1 MGEPT
6 DSGGN
11 EESRGTVFGV
21 DGVSKTGSTA
31 QDKAIG
37 FTDGQGGKGAN
48 FDALQNATRSETS
61 AAVAAANAARAAGG
75 DEAAQ
80 QSAVANIFAPAAGST
95 LAQVDAVTQP
105 TMSPEEFRAAEVAG
119 VRAPPAM
126 GQDMRLMTLPS
137 PNPRDAI
144 AEALRTSPYR
154 GTNNTLLTNRM
165 LSARTPQ
172 EERQSILQELRNR
185 ATLGDEGARQ
195 DLADVEAREA
205 APLAAGAGRVDLTAP
220 NPFAA
225 PARQALVPV
234 GIQSLP
240 QAATAGA
247 VLEGDSDLAQM
258 NRRLAREGAAGPP
271 QFIETSRSPVRT
283 ISPNPLVDRGLESVS
298 GYLDYPG
305 TEQDREVYA
314 PLIVAGTTM
323 SPTQYADAQ
332 AFALAEPFM
341 GMGAGDFD
349 YGTGTTAPA
358 SDGVSRETMQ
368 PVDPAQVGGVSVP
381 TSPPDRFKTNAQRE
395 FFENLAS
402 LPGGQAQFDAEL
414 RSLADRGFIGPR
426 IAKVIS
432 EGGVPNYDPTAP
444 EGYRIR
450 GATATNFMGTMPIS
464 TYTGLDDPNAPVEV
478 RDEQPAKAP
487 NDPCPA
493 GYQLIGGVCQ
503 PVDDVTQ
510 SAAPSSPGSDFQ
522 MNPTTGLP
530 TVFQPTT
537 VATPVDPISPFVLRQ
552 EPLLTID
559 PLPSPQGIQALSP
572 TGAALGRQV

>member
-1 MGEPT
+1 MGESA
-6 DSGGN
+6 DSGGGGN
-11 EESRGTVFGV
+11 DEPRGTVFGV

-75 DEAAQ
+75 NEAAQ

-95 LAQVDAVTQP
+95 LAQVDAVTAATDRRLIDLARAQ
-105 TMSPEEFRAAEVAG
+105 AAENFKRQEVAAG
-119 VRAPPAM
+119 MPTPVIDLPPDPEAAALRSRVPDPTAPLTVAEESNLVNMFSEAGLDPAAGQEAERQRQAQRQLAFETIVRNLGITTLPEAATAAAVLRTENAPDFDMDDREGDYLLNPSLRPAP
-126 GQDMRLMTLPS
+126 MTLPVQS
-137 PNPRDAI
+137 NQPPTGTARIIRQKGPGGD
-144 AEALRTSPYR
+144 TSSQQLFE
-154 GTNNTLLTNRM
+154 TLD
-165 LSARTPQ
+165 P
-172 EERQSILQELRNR
+172 
-185 ATLGDEGARQ
+185 AT
-195 DLADVEAREA
+195 
-205 APLAAGAGRVDLTAP
+205 
-220 NPFAA
+220 
-225 PARQALVPV
+225 QAL
-234 GIQSLP
+234 
-240 QAATAGA
+240 
-247 VLEGDSDLAQM
+247 
-258 NRRLAREGAAGPP
+258 
-271 QFIETSRSPVRT
+271 IE
-283 ISPNPLVDRGLESVS
+283 
-298 GYLDYPG
+298 
-305 TEQDREVYA
+305 
-314 PLIVAGTTM
+314 
-323 SPTQYADAQ
+323 
-332 AFALAEPFM
+332 
-341 GMGAGDFD
+341 
-349 YGTGTTAPA
+349 GTGTTAPA
-358 SDGVSRETMQ
+358 SDFLARNPQPDAGGNLVNPLLSDGVSRETMQ

-395 FFENLAS
+395 FFDNLAS

-510 SAAPSSPGSDFQ
+510 SAAPSSPRSDFQ
-522 MNPTTGLP
+522 MDPTTGLP